1 MIHDALGEHA
11 AVGEFPPAV
20 VRHARFGFPDGPAP
34 ALAAL
39 GEHAAVGEFP
49 PAVVRH
55 ARFGFPD
62 GPAPALAASARRPEG
77 RAVDSPRGVIAAPT
91 RAHRRSAVDRT
102 DTAASC

>member
-11 AVGEFPPAV
+11 AVGEC
-20 VRHARFGFPDGPAP
+20 
-34 ALAAL
+34 
-39 GEHAAVGEFP
+39 P

-77 RAVDSPRGVIAAPT
+77 RAVNSPLGVIAAPP
-91 RAHRRSAVDRT
+91 RAHRRTAVDRT
-102 DTAASC
+102 ATAAAR